1 MRKTNKEQLLRL
13 LEKNVNPLE
22 SYPPNSTTIYDGMA
36 LVKILAEKIFELV
49 FSTNSR
55 RIDVVFNCYWDISI
69 KNAERTQN
77 KYISGRSK
85 ISEYFAYLSIKSME
99 SRLTFMDKLFN
110 PTQTGLF
117 ALYITG
123 GSRWALIFNHLTL
136 NFPQY
141 FFDLSLIRIRKKK

>member
-99 SRLTFMDKLFN
+99 
-110 PTQTGLF
+110 
-117 ALYITG
+117 
-123 GSRWALIFNHLTL
+123 
-136 NFPQY
+136 
-141 FFDLSLIRIRKKK
+141 